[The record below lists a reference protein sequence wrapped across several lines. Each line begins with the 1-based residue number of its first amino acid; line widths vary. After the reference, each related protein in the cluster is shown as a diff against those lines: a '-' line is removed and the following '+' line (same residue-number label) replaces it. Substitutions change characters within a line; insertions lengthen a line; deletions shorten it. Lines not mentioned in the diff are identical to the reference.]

1 MPEIGE
7 KERNYLFR
15 SYIDLEAWLN
25 VFIKILKS
33 FRIPTDA
40 HSPSFSLCPVP
51 GSIYQEKKYK
61 SMIPAPSNINCVSTT
76 RCPLC
81 QNPVSD
87 PLFGMAAGPGFKS
100 PCQSSSAAPFPTPP
114 TISYT
119 CQHSRILLALLG
131 CHSKSGQVWPHG
143 VEPIFSKLSC
153 RHCNQGELLPSYILG
168 GRHSQ
173 PPDSKHGHSYLTYL
187 WKQLKVIDMLNDPA
201 RG

>member
-100 PCQSSSAAPFPTPP
+100 LCQSSFAAPFPTPP
-114 TISYT
+114 TISYS
-119 CQHSRILLALLG
+119 CQHSRILPALLG
-131 CHSKSGQVWPHG
+131 CLVSLDRCGSLAWCQ
-143 VEPIFSKLSC
+143 
-153 RHCNQGELLPSYILG
+153 
-168 GRHSQ
+168 
-173 PPDSKHGHSYLTYL
+173 
-187 WKQLKVIDMLNDPA
+187 
-201 RG
+201 